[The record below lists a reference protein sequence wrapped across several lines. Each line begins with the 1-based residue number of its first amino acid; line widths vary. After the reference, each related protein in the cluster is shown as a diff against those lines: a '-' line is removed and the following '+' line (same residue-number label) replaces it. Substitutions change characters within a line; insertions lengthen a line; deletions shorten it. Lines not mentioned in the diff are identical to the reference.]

1 MKLIYIYIMIFI
13 SLTSYGFAQYAMS
26 PDMSFYNFMDDSS
39 RNKTMMSEE
48 QIEKIQAMFIEQ
60 IFLKEMFSM
69 NNIYKIEDNDD
80 YDGLMYDAS
89 TNEYF
94 SSMFA
99 KEIAK
104 IMAQQDILNFKDLV
118 QEY

>member
-48 QIEKIQAMFIEQ
+48 QIEK
-60 IFLKEMFSM
+60 
-69 NNIYKIEDNDD
+69 YKQCLLNK
-80 YDGLMYDAS
+80 
-89 TNEYF
+89 YF
-94 SSMFA
+94 
-99 KEIAK
+99 
-104 IMAQQDILNFKDLV
+104 
-118 QEY
+118 